1 MSDTSKLDLSSIIS
15 ISNKN
20 NSILNEL
27 CRSVIERYPLGVIFS
42 KKSPSNLNNIN
53 YDEDFCYYYFSFGLE
68 QRCLLKR
75 IDMCTGYINA
85 KHDFPDY
92 KQYFDDDIKVMKLYT
107 NNQIYSICEPWSP
120 PGIHSYVYTRKT
132 AMTINSSDGSND
144 TSMSSSYMLGCFDL
158 VDDVTLGITSFKRIS
173 YNVTTILPLLRVSTP
188 ESSSSILFSV
198 RAISDDWFRH
208 AFDALPN
215 GIAII
220 DGMTIIHSNQ
230 QWNIIMSNVNKSYD
244 NGDNN
249 NNNNNDSNNRDNDN
263 NMVSIINEWFT
274 MMNGFNTSPSSLL
287 TSAAWI
293 SSKKL
298 PHDHQRHHHDY
309 NDHHHDKDD
318 SDNHQYYYDIGTYGI
333 MMQEQRAVQV
343 IVLRP
348 TLNSVVKSAWKAV
361 MTKD

>member
-1 MSDTSKLDLSSIIS
+1 MSNTFLLDSSTIIS
-15 ISNKN
+15 ISNKK
-20 NSILNEL
+20 NSILNEV
-27 CRSVIERYPLGVIFS
+27 CRSAIERYPLGVIFS

-68 QRCLLKR
+68 ERCLLKR
-75 IDMCTGYINA
+75 INMCTGYINA

-92 KQYFDDDIKVMKLYT
+92 KQYFDDDIKVMKLYN

-132 AMTINSSDGSND
+132 AMTINSSEGSND
-144 TSMSSSYMLGCFDL
+144 TSTSSSYMLGCFDL
-158 VDDVTLGITSFKRIS
+158 VDDVALGITSFKRIS

-188 ESSSSILFSV
+188 ESSSIFSV

-220 DGMTIIHSNQ
+220 DGTTIIHSNQ
-230 QWNIIMSNVNKSYD
+230 QWNIIMSNINKSYD

-249 NNNNNDSNNRDNDN
+249 KSDNNHESNNRDNDN

-274 MMNGFNTSPSSLL
+274 MMYGFNTSPSSLL
-287 TSAAWI
+287 TSAAWM
-293 SSKKL
+293 SSKKF
-298 PHDHQRHHHDY
+298 PHHHHHHDEDD
-309 NDHHHDKDD
+309 NDH
-318 SDNHQYYYDIGTYGI
+318 HQYYYDIGTYGI

-348 TLNSVVKSAWKAV
+348 TMNSVVKPAWKAV
-361 MTKD
+361 MTQG